1 MSMRLHSVLAVAA
14 RRATA
19 TASSTRLAGIPA
31 SQSFRFQAGRTFTT
45 FSTKPSAAAP
55 QAAVRTGAGETKAAF
70 AAATQAAGSTV
81 VPPPAGS
88 IASTSADALSALSD
102 DVIMGMLHRGELSV
116 YRLESALGDCT
127 RAVSLRRRLL
137 IDQLEGSPEERRP
150 TTTARTAL
158 RDLPY
163 TSFNEEAFYRNVLG
177 ANAECVVGYVP
188 LPVGVAGPLRLDGRD
203 FQIPLATTEGALIAS
218 ANRGC
223 RAITMSGGAT
233 SVVTADGM
241 SRAPVLLMPSLA
253 EAGRLRAWVADP
265 ANAKRLADAFE
276 STTRFGKVRSATVSL
291 AGRNAYLRFQCFT
304 GDAMGMNMI
313 TKGVNEALKVVAAE
327 FPGMLVKGLSGNMC
341 TDKKPSAINW
351 VNGRG
356 KSVVVEAVIKRDV
369 LRRVLKTDVEPMIQ
383 LNTSKNLVGSAMAGS
398 VGGFNAHASNLVT
411 AVYLATGQ
419 DAAQNVESSNC
430 ITLMEKSGDDL
441 LISVTMPSVEVGTVG
456 GGTTL
461 PAQAACLELLG
472 VRGASKTNPG
482 ENAANLARV
491 VAASVLAGE
500 LSLMAALTS
509 NDLLSSHLELN
520 RKPTA
525 TPTEAPA
532 VNGHVSAKPAGTPP
546 KSMSV
551 STHAR
556 ASAGVAYPSVP
567 KPAAFAAVTAPSGR
581 RFFAEPALSPEEAV
595 RHSVVGGDP
604 MLSTP

>member
-1 MSMRLHSVLAVAA
+1 MMAFSAVRTVVARTSLRAATQPQRAMRA
-14 RRATA
+14 
-19 TASSTRLAGIPA
+19 
-31 SQSFRFQAGRTFTT
+31 FTT
-45 FSTKPSAAAP
+45 FDPTPRAAAVTP
-55 QAAVRTGAGETKAAF
+55 
-70 AAATQAAGSTV
+70 AAAS
-81 VPPPAGS
+81 PPS
-88 IASTSADALSALSD
+88 LASEAQDALSSLPDA
-102 DVIMGMLHRGELSV
+102 VILEKLQKGELSV
-116 YRLESALGDCT
+116 YRLESMLGDCT
-127 RAVSLRRRLL
+127 RAVSLRRALL
-137 IDQLEGSPEERRP
+137 VEQIEATEPEAQP
-150 TTTARTAL
+150 TTTPATAL
-158 RDLPY
+158 NDLPFA
-163 TSFNEEAFYRNVLG
+163 SFNEEAFYRNVLG
-177 ANAECVVGYVP
+177 ANAECVIGYVP
-188 LPVGVAGPLRLDGRD
+188 LPVGVAGPLNLDGRD
-203 FQIPLATTEGALIAS
+203 YQIPLATTEGALIAS

-223 RAITMSGGAT
+223 RAITLSGGAS

-253 EAGRLRAWVADP
+253 EAGRLRAWVAERENQ
-265 ANAKRLADAFE
+265 ARLEAAFN
-276 STTRFGKVRSATVSL
+276 STTRFGRLRSATVSL

-313 TKGVNEALKVVAAE
+313 TKGVNEALRVVAEE
-327 FPGMLVKGLSGNMC
+327 FPGMQVKGLSGNMC

-369 LRRVLKTDVEPMIQ
+369 LQRVLKTDVDRMVE
-383 LNTSKNLVGSAMAGS
+383 LNTSKNLIGSAMAGS

-430 ITLMEKSGDDL
+430 ITLMERHGEDL
-441 LISVTMPSVEVGTVG
+441 LVSVTMPSVEVGTVG

-472 VRGASKTNPG
+472 VRGASRTTPG
-482 ENAANLARV
+482 ENANNLARV

-525 TPTEAPA
+525 AGA
-532 VNGHVSAKPAGTPP
+532 DDAAAKPTGRAAAAAAQTPGGAP
-546 KSMSV
+546 QSQSV
-551 STHAR
+551 STF
-556 ASAGVAYPSVP
+556 ASVAAPQQAEVVSHPVQTVMN
-567 KPAAFAAVTAPSGR
+567 PATAAAGR
-581 RFFAEPALSPEEAV
+581 RFFAEPTLSSDEV
-595 RHSVVGGDP
+595 SRHSSVAGDP

>member
-1 MSMRLHSVLAVAA
+1 MSARLHSVLA
-14 RRATA
+14 T
-19 TASSTRLAGIPA
+19 
-31 SQSFRFQAGRTFTT
+31 AGR
-45 FSTKPSAAAP
+45 
-55 QAAVRTGAGETKAAF
+55 R
-70 AAATQAAGSTV
+70 AAGSFRGAAPMRQASYSTISMTRPAASV
-81 VPPPAGS
+81 VPATPASGTVDKTPS
-88 IASTSADALSALSD
+88 TATSVAAASAEALSALND
-102 DVIMGMLHRGELSV
+102 DAIMGMLHSHELSV

-137 IDQLEGSPEERRP
+137 VEQLAKQSDESRP
-150 TTTARTAL
+150 TKTPPSVVL

-163 TSFNEEAFYRNVLG
+163 ASFNEEGFYRSVLG
-177 ANAECVVGYVP
+177 ANAECVIGYVP

-203 FQIPLATTEGALIAS
+203 YQIPLATTEGALIAS

-223 RAITMSGGAT
+223 RAITESGGAT

-253 EAGRLRAWVADP
+253 EAGRLRAWVDEPENHA
-265 ANAKRLADAFE
+265 RLEAAFN
-276 STTRFGKVRSATVSL
+276 STTRFGKLRSAKVSL

-313 TKGVNEALKVVAAE
+313 TKGVNEALQVVAAE
-327 FPGMLVKGLSGNMC
+327 FPGMQIKGLSGNMC

-356 KSVVVEAVIKRDV
+356 KSVVVETIIKRDV
-369 LRRVLKTDVEPMIQ
+369 LNRVLKTDVEPMIA
-383 LNTSKNLVGSAMAGS
+383 LNTSKNLIGSAMAGS

-430 ITLMEKSGDDL
+430 ITLMERSGEDL
-441 LISVTMPSVEVGTVG
+441 LMSVTMPSVEVGTVG

-472 VRGASKTNPG
+472 VRGAATENPG

-520 RKPTA
+520 RKSGPTPTA
-525 TPTEAPA
+525 AA
-532 VNGHVSAKPAGTPP
+532 VNGHASAKAADSARAYGTAPR
-546 KSMSV
+546 V
-551 STHAR
+551 STMP
-556 ASAGVAYPSVP
+556 VAAPTLP
-567 KPAAFAAVTAPSGR
+567 KPAMFAPPSVSSGR
-581 RFFAEPALSPEEAV
+581 RFFAEPSLTQEEA
-595 RHSVVGGDP
+595 RMHSAVGGDP